1 MFFVRYAR
9 SELARRRG
17 RTIVTV
23 SGLALGVALVIVIA
37 SLTRGLDRAQDK
49 ALDPLASIGTDLTIT
64 LSPSEDSGGGF
75 GPGGGG
81 GGREVVQANS
91 SVITDLSKL
100 GKPGEK
106 FEHTFFLPGTQ
117 LTFPRAQAVQVAKVD
132 GVASAASGLILTA
145 VHQSGTVPKIVA
157 QIRAG
162 GQQVQVDRQIPRPT
176 QAELQKM
183 QTCLQGKGIQFGP
196 GGGAQQGGGAGG
208 QGGQGG
214 GLGAP
219 TQQAGPGG
227 VDGGAFASCLPERLR
242 RFRATITT
250 PQQTLRQV
258 VDPPQTNITSTTY
271 TIGGVDMTQTDIG
284 IVTPALV
291 TNGTFLRKPGQA
303 LVTQTYASREGLKV
317 GSTVDLNGTS
327 FTVVGLVRAPLG
339 GQTADVYV
347 PLAQLQKLSS
357 QKGQVNVV
365 LVRADSGND
374 VASVQ
379 QNIENQYPSAQ
390 VASARDVADRIS
402 GSLVDASNLSHRLGV
417 ALAVLAR
424 SDRLPHRAPAHAL
437 LGRQARPR
445 DRHAEGT
452 RLEAADRRPSDPRRV
467 PRPGSS
473 PAGSSA
479 SSSAIARR
487 RDRRSRADAHGV
499 LVDRWR
505 QRLLRARRGHRP
517 DGHRSGRAHR
527 AGRPRRS
534 SCSASRR
541 RSSAASSPGRPE
553 WLACSAHAARRRAE
567 AGRVMAAETLYE
579 VRGAARFFQRGPSTV
594 RALDG
599 VDLDIAPGR
608 ARRARGAQRLG
619 QDDAAAA
626 ARCARPAPARGPC
639 GSRDRTSA
647 RSATAPSPSSGC
659 GRSAS
664 CSSSST

>member
-219 TQQAGPGG
+219 AQQAGPGG

-417 ALAVLAR
+417 ALAVLAA
-424 SDRLPHRAPAHAL
+424 LTAFLIAL
-437 LGRQARPR
+437 LLTLSSVGKRVREIGTLKALGWKQRVVVRQILGESLAQGL
-445 DRHAEGT
+445 AGG
-452 RLEAADRRPSDPRRV
+452 LIGVVLGVALAAVIGAIGPTLT
-467 PRPGSS
+467 
-473 PAGSSA
+473 A
-479 SSSAIARR
+479 SSSTGGGNDFFGLGAVTARTVTDQVALTAPVALTILLLGLLVAILGGLVAGAAGGWRAARMR
-487 RDRRSRADAHGV
+487 PADA
-499 LVDRWR
+499 LR
-505 QRLLRARRGHRP
+505 QV
-517 DGHRSGRAHR
+517 
-527 AGRPRRS
+527 
-534 SCSASRR
+534 
-541 RSSAASSPGRPE
+541 E
-553 WLACSAHAARRRAE
+553 
-567 AGRVMAAETLYE
+567 
-579 VRGAARFFQRGPSTV
+579 
-594 RALDG
+594 
-599 VDLDIAPGR
+599 
-608 ARRARGAQRLG
+608 
-619 QDDAAAA
+619 
-626 ARCARPAPARGPC
+626 
-639 GSRDRTSA
+639 
-647 RSATAPSPSSGC
+647 
-659 GRSAS
+659 
-664 CSSSST
+664 

>member
-75 GPGGGG
+75 GPGGG

-417 ALAVLAR
+417 ALAVLAA
-424 SDRLPHRAPAHAL
+424 LTAFLIAL
-437 LGRQARPR
+437 LLTLSSVGKRVREIGTLKALGWKQRVVVRQILGESLAQGL
-445 DRHAEGT
+445 AGG
-452 RLEAADRRPSDPRRV
+452 LIGVVLGVALAAVIGAIGPTLT
-467 PRPGSS
+467 
-473 PAGSSA
+473 A
-479 SSSAIARR
+479 SSSTGGGNDFFGLGAVTARTVTDQVALTAPVALTILLLGLLVAILGGLVAGAAGGWRAARMR
-487 RDRRSRADAHGV
+487 PADA
-499 LVDRWR
+499 LR
-505 QRLLRARRGHRP
+505 QV
-517 DGHRSGRAHR
+517 
-527 AGRPRRS
+527 
-534 SCSASRR
+534 
-541 RSSAASSPGRPE
+541 E
-553 WLACSAHAARRRAE
+553 
-567 AGRVMAAETLYE
+567 
-579 VRGAARFFQRGPSTV
+579 
-594 RALDG
+594 
-599 VDLDIAPGR
+599 
-608 ARRARGAQRLG
+608 
-619 QDDAAAA
+619 
-626 ARCARPAPARGPC
+626 
-639 GSRDRTSA
+639 
-647 RSATAPSPSSGC
+647 
-659 GRSAS
+659 
-664 CSSSST
+664 

>member
-1 MFFVRYAR
+1 M
-9 SELARRRG
+9 
-17 RTIVTV
+17 
-23 SGLALGVALVIVIA
+23 
-37 SLTRGLDRAQDK
+37 
-49 ALDPLASIGTDLTIT
+49 
-64 LSPSEDSGGGF
+64 
-75 GPGGGG
+75 
-81 GGREVVQANS
+81 
-91 SVITDLSKL
+91 
-100 GKPGEK
+100 
-106 FEHTFFLPGTQ
+106 
-117 LTFPRAQAVQVAKVD
+117 
-132 GVASAASGLILTA
+132 
-145 VHQSGTVPKIVA
+145 
-157 QIRAG
+157 
-162 GQQVQVDRQIPRPT
+162 QVDRQIPRPT

-219 TQQAGPGG
+219 SQQAGPGG

-417 ALAVLAR
+417 ALAVLAA
-424 SDRLPHRAPAHAL
+424 LTAFLIAL
-437 LGRQARPR
+437 LLTLSSVGKRVREIGTLKALGWKQRVVVRQILGESLAQGRRR
-445 DRHAEGT
+445 R
-452 RLEAADRRPSDPRRV
+452 ADRRRPRR
-467 PRPGSS
+467 R
-473 PAGSSA
+473 AGS
-479 SSSAIARR
+479 
-487 RDRRSRADAHGV
+487 RDRRNRADADGV

-517 DGHRSGRAHR
+517 DGHRPGRAHR
-527 AGRPRRS
+527 AGRADDPPARSSRRDPRR
-534 SCSASRR
+534 
-541 RSSAASSPGRPE
+541 PGR
-553 WLACSAHAARRRAE
+553 RGGRRA
-567 AGRVMAAETLYE
+567 GV
-579 VRGAARFFQRGPSTV
+579 QRACGPPT
-594 RALDG
+594 R
-599 VDLDIAPGR
+599 
-608 ARRARGAQRLG
+608 
-619 QDDAAAA
+619 
-626 ARCARPAPARGPC
+626 
-639 GSRDRTSA
+639 
-647 RSATAPSPSSGC
+647 
-659 GRSAS
+659 
-664 CSSSST
+664 